1 MEQTKSEMPT
11 TATLGTNS
19 EVVAKPEPAS
29 APKPELGPEMRRIV
43 ERNWKRDEEALR
55 YLGR

>member
-1 MEQTKSEMPT
+1 MPSTDHEIQGAAVVT
-11 TATLGTNS
+11 TQDGA
-19 EVVAKPEPAS
+19 AS
-29 APKPELGPEMRRIV
+29 VEHPPAPKPELREEIRRIV